1 MYANSLLKAKANVPF
16 TCRDQR
22 QDQISQQ
29 EYDQVLHQYMET
41 QEFLENI
48 FTDRTTFSCA
58 PCK

>member
-29 EYDQVLHQYMET
+29 EYDQVLH
-41 QEFLENI
+41 
-48 FTDRTTFSCA
+48 
-58 PCK
+58 

>member
-1 MYANSLLKAKANVPF
+1 MYENNLLKPKANIPF
-16 TCRDQR
+16 TCRDQHH
-22 QDQISQQ
+22 DKVSQQ
-29 EYDQVLHQYMET
+29 EYDQVLRQYVET